1 MEYIVALVRATRES
15 PSFDLGVSPR
25 GAAALLKASKAWA
38 WLSGR
43 AYVTPDEVK
52 AMARPTLR
60 HRVMV
65 RPELEIEGIDS
76 DQVLDGILA
85 QVPVP

>member
-1 MEYIVALVRATRES
+1 
-15 PSFDLGVSPR
+15 
-25 GAAALLKASKAWA
+25 
-38 WLSGR
+38 
-43 AYVTPDEVK
+43 VK